1 MARRAKE
8 AERGRSADRPVV
20 ARWRRRRDVAAVLA
34 ILVPGLGHVYAGRPR
49 AGLAWLLAIA
59 LGDWILLLPGVVLH
73 ALSVWSAD
81 RTARIAGE
89 VADAAVDPD
98 GGAERP
104 RRLAAS
110 A

>member
-1 MARRAKE
+1 VGREKDG
-8 AERGRSADRPVV
+8 RGDRSKDRPVV
-20 ARWRRRRDVAAVLA
+20 SRWRTRRDVAAVLA

-49 AGLAWLLAIA
+49 AGLAWFFAVA

-73 ALSVWSAD
+73 AVSVWSAD
-81 RTARIAGE
+81 RTARIAAEG
-89 VADAAVDPD
+89 AGPAAAPD

-104 RRLAAS
+104 RPLAAG